1 MSLFIKLKNQKRLLS
16 NFSYMFIIQILNYI
30 LPFVTIPYI
39 VRTIGVEKFGVIS
52 FSYAFIAYFQ
62 LITNY
67 GFKMLAV
74 RDISQNRNSILKLS
88 KIFWKVI
95 TAQFLLFVLSAIL
108 FYFIVENFDKIS
120 QYKEVF
126 IFSFGMVIGN
136 FLFPI
141 WFFQGV
147 ENMKYIAIFNFISR
161 TLYMVSIFIFVNE
174 SIDYI
179 YIPLLNSIS
188 LILIAIS
195 SIILIKQKFHIL
207 FKLPSIN
214 ELKVYYIEG
223 YHLFLSTIVVNLYT
237 TFNSLILG
245 LLIGYEAVGI
255 YSLGERIY
263 SAIIKVITIVNQVL
277 YPYLA
282 KFSTDMKLL
291 IYKMRY
297 LLRYYIIFL
306 FFISISIY
314 LNSEFIIS
322 LLFGDNHPNSI
333 LILKIL
339 SIAIFFQPY
348 GGFFTQYMVI
358 KSNEKLVSRVTFLT
372 MVTNFILVFP
382 MIYLYHEVGLAITIV
397 LVSIYHVYINLK
409 YNQEILKCPK

>member
-39 VRTIGVEKFGVIS
+39 VKIIGVEKFGVIS

-161 TLYMVSIFIFVNE
+161 TLYMISIFIFVNE

-195 SIILIKQKFHIL
+195 SIILIKRKFHIL
-207 FKLPSIN
+207 FKIPSIN

-223 YHLFLSTIVVNLYT
+223 YYLFLSTIVVNLYT

-255 YSLGERIY
+255 YSLAERIY
-263 SAIIKVITIVNQVL
+263 SAVIKVITIVNQVL

-282 KFSTDMKLL
+282 KFSTDIKHL

-297 LLRYYIIFL
+297 LLKYYIIFL
-306 FFISISIY
+306 FFISISMY

-322 LLFGDNHPNSI
+322 LLFGDNHSESI

-339 SIAIFFQPY
+339 SITIFFKPY
-348 GGFFTQYMVI
+348 GAFFTQYMVI
-358 KSNEKLVSRVTFLT
+358 TSKEKLVSRVTFLT
-372 MVTNFILVFP
+372 MVTNFILVLP

>member
-16 NFSYMFIIQILNYI
+16 NFSYMFIIQMLNYI

-39 VRTIGVEKFGVIS
+39 VKIIGVEKFGVIS

-74 RDISQNRNSILKLS
+74 KDISQNRSSILTLS

-126 IFSFGMVIGN
+126 IYSFGMIIGN

-161 TLYMVSIFIFVNE
+161 TLYMVSIFIFVND

-223 YHLFLSTIVVNLYT
+223 YYLFLSTIVVNLYT

-255 YSLGERIY
+255 YSLAERIY
-263 SAIIKVITIVNQVL
+263 SAIIKVIIIVNQVL

-282 KFSTDMKLL
+282 KFSTDIKHL

-306 FFISISIY
+306 FFISISMY

-322 LLFGDNHPNSI
+322 LLFGDNHSESI

-339 SIAIFFQPY
+339 SITIFFKPY
-348 GGFFTQYMVI
+348 GAFFTQYMVI
-358 KSNEKLVSRVTFLT
+358 TSKEKLVSRVTFLT

-397 LVSIYHVYINLK
+397 LVSIYHLYINLK
-409 YNQEILKCPK
+409 YNREILKCPK

>member
-16 NFSYMFIIQILNYI
+16 NFSYMFIIQMLNYI

-39 VRTIGVEKFGVIS
+39 VKIIGVEKFGVIS

-74 RDISQNRNSILKLS
+74 RDISQNRSSILTLS

-126 IFSFGMVIGN
+126 IYSFGMIIGN

-161 TLYMVSIFIFVNE
+161 TLYMVSIFIFVND

-223 YHLFLSTIVVNLYT
+223 YYLFLSTIVVNLYT

-255 YSLGERIY
+255 YSLAERIY
-263 SAIIKVITIVNQVL
+263 SAIIKVIIIVNQVL

-282 KFSTDMKLL
+282 KFSTDIKHL

-306 FFISISIY
+306 FFISISMY

-322 LLFGDNHPNSI
+322 LLFGDNHSESI

-339 SIAIFFQPY
+339 SITIFFKPY
-348 GGFFTQYMVI
+348 GAFFTQYMVI
-358 KSNEKLVSRVTFLT
+358 TSKEKLVSRVTFLT

-397 LVSIYHVYINLK
+397 LVSIYHLYINLK
-409 YNQEILKCPK
+409 YNREILKCPK